1 VPVRPDVGQRA
12 SIAMKI
18 SGNQIIRTPASTDI
32 DPRCGGT
39 YQITVAI
46 ERIQKTRLIG
56 ARIRLNLSQ
65 CVFVYEK

>member
-1 VPVRPDVGQRA
+1 
-12 SIAMKI
+12 MKI
-18 SGNQIIRTPASTDI
+18 SGNQIIRTSASADI
-32 DPRCGGT
+32 DPRSGGT